1 MSTRK
6 GERLRLGRGG
16 DDDDDE
22 EQGEGETRVCAQLD
36 PRLLLSD
43 ADDHE
48 DPDEEAPVA
57 PVLPQLSVGKQEVDL
72 GRWEN
77 KGTGAGTDGGRGTNN
92 QGKIT
97 TKSGAK

>member
-16 DDDDDE
+16 DDDDE

-48 DPDEEAPVA
+48 DTDEEAPVA
-57 PVLPQLSVGKQEVDL
+57 PVLPQCSV
-72 GRWEN
+72 RWE
-77 KGTGAGTDGGRGTNN
+77 AGGRSGTKLE
-92 QGKIT
+92 QEY
-97 TKSGAK
+97 